1 MFTKKRKVGR
11 PRNMSEILSPS
22 GSASGPSGSSSSQS
36 SHTSLRVP
44 FIPPTPPTPPPPP
57 PPQPTQA
64 SILPLPGSDAE
75 PHATAN
81 TVGRGHSKG
90 IPEWNTGEKVHIMF
104 DSKFQPIGERAAQ
117 LKSQLGKMVRDGRRI
132 PLTILDWK
140 AVDLKVKEEI
150 WDEVKKN
157 LVDVPEGYKPVCLK
171 CCNTLWKDHKSKT
184 KANHFEPNKNHPDLL
199 SMVPPQI
206 IADQWTVL
214 VAYWNSEDAKAIAT
228 RNSINRETRGP
239 SHNTGRKHFAHDGSF
254 LSPGALATPLVAT
267 VEMPSPCR
275 RQCPFATAERSFA
288 TASKQRD
295 SRRDYSRNG
304 EEVRVDRTGPVA
316 TDLVAG

>member
-36 SHTSLRVP
+36 SHTSVRVP

-214 VAYWNSEDAKAIAT
+214 VAYWNSEDAKVEVLCHFHYILP
-228 RNSINRETRGP
+228 NRLT
-239 SHNTGRKHFAHDGSF
+239 S
-254 LSPGALATPLVAT
+254 V
-267 VEMPSPCR
+267 
-275 RQCPFATAERSFA
+275 
-288 TASKQRD
+288 
-295 SRRDYSRNG
+295 
-304 EEVRVDRTGPVA
+304 
-316 TDLVAG
+316 